1 MEKGGR
7 KRGKNDNVPEKD
19 RQPCLMSPDL
29 EPNLPPR
36 PVSCHLAEG
45 HQPPEPHQSGPFHPN
60 LKQENQFFTFPALE
74 VFKTSTVYLFQYNSK
89 MIA

>member
-1 MEKGGR
+1 
-7 KRGKNDNVPEKD
+7 
-19 RQPCLMSPDL
+19 MSPDL

-36 PVSCHLAEG
+36 TVSCHFAEG

-89 MIA
+89 DDSINITSKSEKGPLLSLIFF